1 MNFECMINFQI
12 IFFLKAN
19 LDLSKSKKFSP
30 LSAVASSHMVFK
42 RAAGD
47 DMLPKLPDMPKMMPK
62 MPDLPKIE
70 IPQIKMRR
78 KRQDF
83 DPMSLMN
90 GFKQMANATQT
101 QFSKIMPQSFP
112 NIPGIGSLFS
122 TS

>member
-83 DPMSLMN
+83 DLMN
-90 GFKQMANATQT
+90 GFKQMANATKT
-101 QFSKIMPQSFP
+101 ELSKIMPQSFP

>member
-12 IFFLKAN
+12 IFFFKAN
-19 LDLSKSKKFSP
+19 LDLSKFKKFSP

-47 DMLPKLPDMPKMMPK
+47 DMLPKFPDLPKMMPK
-62 MPDLPKIE
+62 MPELPKIE

-83 DPMSLMN
+83 DPMNLMN
-90 GFKQMANATQT
+90 GFKQMANATKT
-101 QFSKIMPQSFP
+101 ELSKIMPQSFP